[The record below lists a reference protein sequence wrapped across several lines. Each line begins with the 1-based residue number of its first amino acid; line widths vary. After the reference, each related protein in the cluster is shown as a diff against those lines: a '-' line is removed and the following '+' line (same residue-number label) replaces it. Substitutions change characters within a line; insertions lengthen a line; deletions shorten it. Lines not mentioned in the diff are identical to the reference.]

1 MATSEKIIPPKWGES
16 FVDASGVPLR
26 RPQGWIDAI
35 TRISNSANADVSDRL
50 DKLEP
55 QFVSI
60 TVADSPYTPTTMD
73 YIVADTSG
81 GDITIVLGS
90 TERLF
95 VSKESSSNKVILQ
108 GTING
113 ATDPEILFD
122 GTGIALFYDGSEH
135 RYI

>member
-1 MATSEKIIPPKWGES
+1 MASTEQIIAPKRGDE
-16 FVDASGVPLR
+16 FVDRNGVPNSW
-26 RPQGWIDAI
+26 PQRWIEQI
-35 TRISNSANADVSDRL
+35 TRVSNSNNTSIFDRL

-81 GDITIVLGS
+81 GDITIVLGT

-95 VSKESSSNKVILQ
+95 VSKESASNKVILQ
-108 GTING
+108 GTVNG